1 MSSSSGIP
9 LILLGRIRSDYEERV
24 RRLKDEVQRRDD
36 EYMADIRACHVA
48 EPPVQS
54 KWPLLGGFVPLTNK
68 VKARLGALEVLS
80 CFSSTDADDSSVFA
94 P

>member
-1 MSSSSGIP
+1 M
-9 LILLGRIRSDYEERV
+9 RQ
-24 RRLKDEVQRRDD
+24 LKEEVQRRDT
-36 EYMADIRACHVA
+36 EYMADIQARRVA